1 MIKQIK
7 YFQSV
12 VKHNSFTEAAEE
24 HFISQSA
31 ISQQIKALEHELGV
45 DLLKRSK
52 RSFTLTP
59 AGEYFYRKSLV
70 LVADLE
76 AICRETLHIAGHNGE
91 LLKIGILKGYSGNEF
106 QNAVAVFSAQF
117 PDVSVEVSHGNH
129 DELYDK
135 LRHDEID
142 IVLNDQR
149 RAFSDEYHNMI
160 LSEQEYS
167 IEISAKNPI
176 AELESVSIED
186 LKNIPCILISSKEQ
200 QETEQR
206 FYQNDLGFPS
216 EIIFAESLE
225 DARMMLIQG
234 KGFMPIEGS
243 EKYVQLGA
251 VTKRI
256 MLKRS
261 GDPIIRKYCAFMKR
275 NNPAKHTEEFLEIL
289 KNEFVKDEVIEQ

>member
-12 VKHNSFTEAAEE
+12 VKHNSFTVAAEE

-31 ISQQIKALEHELGV
+31 ISQQIKALEQELGV
-45 DLLKRSK
+45 ALLKRSK

-76 AICRETLHIAGHNGE
+76 AICRETMHIAGHNGE
-91 LLKIGILKGYSGNEF
+91 LLKIGILKGYSGSEF
-106 QNAVAVFSAQF
+106 QNAVAAFSAQF

-129 DELYDK
+129 DELYGK
-135 LRHDEID
+135 LRHDEVD
-142 IVLNDQR
+142 IVFNDQR
-149 RAFSDEYHNMI
+149 RAFSDEYHNLI

-176 AELESVSIED
+176 AELECVSIED
-186 LKNIPCILISSKEQ
+186 LKNIPCILISSASQ

-216 EIIFAESLE
+216 EIIFTESFE
-225 DARMMLIQG
+225 DARMLLIQG
-234 KGFMPIEGS
+234 KGFMPVEGS

-256 MLKRS
+256 LLTRN
-261 GDPIIRKYCAFMKR
+261 DEPIIRKYCAFIKR
-275 NNPAKHTEEFLEIL
+275 KNPIKHTEEFLRIL
-289 KNEFVKDEVIEQ
+289 KNEFTKE

>member
-1 MIKQIK
+1 
-7 YFQSV
+7 
-12 VKHNSFTEAAEE
+12 
-24 HFISQSA
+24 
-31 ISQQIKALEHELGV
+31 
-45 DLLKRSK
+45 
-52 RSFTLTP
+52 
-59 AGEYFYRKSLV
+59 
-70 LVADLE
+70 
-76 AICRETLHIAGHNGE
+76 
-91 LLKIGILKGYSGNEF
+91 
-106 QNAVAVFSAQF
+106 
-117 PDVSVEVSHGNH
+117 
-129 DELYDK
+129 
-135 LRHDEID
+135 
-142 IVLNDQR
+142 
-149 RAFSDEYHNMI
+149 MI

-261 GDPIIRKYCAFMKR
+261 GAPIIRKYCAFMKR

-289 KNEFVKDEVIEQ
+289 KNEFVKDEVIEP

>member
-12 VKHNSFTEAAEE
+12 VKHNSFTVAAEE

-31 ISQQIKALEHELGV
+31 ISQQIKALEQELGV
-45 DLLKRSK
+45 ALLKRSK

-76 AICRETLHIAGHNGE
+76 AICRETAHIAGHNGE
-91 LLKIGILKGYSGNEF
+91 LLKIGILKGYSGSEF
-106 QNAVAVFSAQF
+106 QNAVAAFSAQF

-135 LRHDEID
+135 LRHDEVD
-142 IVLNDQR
+142 IVFNDQR
-149 RAFSDEYHNMI
+149 RAFSDEYHNLI

-176 AELESVSIED
+176 AELECVSIED
-186 LKNIPCILISSKEQ
+186 LKNIPCILISSASQ

-216 EIIFAESLE
+216 EIIFTESLE
-225 DARMMLIQG
+225 DARMLLIQG
-234 KGFMPIEGS
+234 KGFIPVEGS

-256 MLKRS
+256 LLTRN
-261 GDPIIRKYCAFMKR
+261 DEPIIRKYCAFIKR
-275 NNPAKHTEEFLEIL
+275 KNPIKHTEEFLRIL
-289 KNEFVKDEVIEQ
+289 KNEFTKE

>member
-1 MIKQIK
+1 MLKQIK

-12 VKHNSFTEAAEE
+12 VKHNSFTVAAEE

-31 ISQQIKALEHELGV
+31 ISQQIKALEQELGV
-45 DLLKRSK
+45 ELLKRAK

-76 AICRETLHIAGHNGE
+76 AICRETSHIAGHDGE

-117 PDVSVEVSHGNH
+117 PDVSVEVSHGTH

-135 LRHDEID
+135 LRHDDID
-142 IVLNDQR
+142 IVFNDQR
-149 RAFSDEYHNMI
+149 RAFSDKYHNMI
-160 LSEQEYS
+160 LREQEYS

-176 AELESVSIED
+176 AELESICIED
-186 LKNIPCILISSKEQ
+186 LKNIPCILISSISQ
-200 QETEQR
+200 QETEQK
-206 FYQNDLGFPS
+206 FYQDDLGFPS
-216 EIIFAESLE
+216 EILFAESLE
-225 DARMMLIQG
+225 DARMLLIQG
-234 KGFMPIEGS
+234 KGFMPVEGS

-251 VTKRI
+251 VTKQIVLTRN
-256 MLKRS
+256 
-261 GDPIIRKYCAFMKR
+261 DAPIIRKYCAFIKR
-275 NNPAKHTEEFLEIL
+275 NNPIKHTEEFIQIL
-289 KNEFVKDEVIEQ
+289 KNEFVKE

>member
-1 MIKQIK
+1 MVKQIK

-12 VKHNSFTEAAEE
+12 VKHNSFTEAAVE

-31 ISQQIKALEHELGV
+31 ISQQIKALEQELGV
-45 DLLKRSK
+45 ELFKRSK

-91 LLKIGILKGYSGNEF
+91 LLKIGILRGYSGREF

-129 DELYDK
+129 DELYEK
-135 LRHDEID
+135 LRHDDID

-149 RAFSDEYHNMI
+149 RAFSDEYHNLI

-176 AELESVSIED
+176 AGLESIPIED
-186 LKNIPCILISSKEQ
+186 LKNIPCILISNPSQ

-216 EIIFAESLE
+216 EILFAESLE
-225 DARMMLIQG
+225 DARMLLIQG

-251 VTKRI
+251 VTKRV
-256 MLKRS
+256 LLTRN
-261 GDPIIRKYCAFMKR
+261 DAPIIRKYCAFIKR
-275 NNPAKHTEEFLEIL
+275 NNPAKHTEEFLAIL
-289 KNEFVKDEVIEQ
+289 KNEFVKE